1 MARSKASKKK
11 TEKISDE
18 KKKLTSQK
26 IARKSAPV

>member
-1 MARSKASKKK
+1 MPRSKASMNHSKKMN
-11 TEKISDE
+11 DE

>member
-1 MARSKASKKK
+1 MARSKASKQK
-11 TEKISDE
+11 TEKIGEE

>member
-1 MARSKASKKK
+1 MARSKATKKK
-11 TEKISDE
+11 SEKIGNE